1 MGEIAQ
7 MMIEAEMAG
16 MDYAEYCVEV
26 ARLELARAKKAK
38 KPPVARPQAAKEN
51 GK

>member
-1 MGEIAQ
+1 MGEIAE

-16 MDYAEYCVEV
+16 VDYAEYCVEV
-26 ARLELARAKKAK
+26 ARLELARAKKVK
-38 KPPVARPQAAKEN
+38 KPPVVRPQTAKAG